1 MKGCYCL
8 IIEVNK
14 NQYLKIGK
22 KLKID
27 FKKGYYVYVGSAM
40 NNLESRVKRHLSKT
54 KKLHW
59 HVDYLLKNNEITEV
73 IYNLDEKVECDI
85 SQKLAKNNT
94 FIKDFGCSD
103 CDCESPLYYF
113 KSKKV
118 AIEEVKNAYS
128 SIACPFRIG
137 ISDFS

>member
-8 IIEVNK
+8 IIEVNE

-54 KKLHW
+54 KKTSLACR
-59 HVDYLLKNNEITEV
+59 LSI
-73 IYNLDEKVECDI
+73 EK
-85 SQKLAKNNT
+85 Q
-94 FIKDFGCSD
+94 
-103 CDCESPLYYF
+103 
-113 KSKKV
+113 
-118 AIEEVKNAYS
+118 
-128 SIACPFRIG
+128 
-137 ISDFS
+137 